1 MNYLLS
7 ELLATMTLVF
17 LGDGVCANV
26 SLTGSGMKGAGAIQ
40 ITIAWG
46 LAVTISTFM
55 YGSTAGGA
63 CMNPACAIAN
73 GILGNWEWGN
83 VVMAIIGEMIGGFLG
98 AACVFLCWKPQFDAT
113 EDPGTKLGVFSTG
126 PSIDAPFYNFVTE
139 FAGTALLFF
148 FGNAAGMWGP
158 ATGEAIPVIPTFC
171 IIMAIGMSLGGA
183 TGYAINPARDAG
195 PRLFHTVA
203 FPKDNHNWNYGIRVV
218 IADIAGAAFAAV
230 LTLILKN
237 LSLMA

>member
-1 MNYLLS
+1 MQWNFLFS

-46 LAVTISTFM
+46 LAVTISAFM
-55 YGSTAGGA
+55 YGGTAGAA
-63 CMNPACAIAN
+63 CMNPACAIGN
-73 GILGNWEWGN
+73 LILKNWTAAQTIS
-83 VVMAIIGEMIGGFLG
+83 AIIGEMAGGFIG
-98 AACVFLCWKPQFDAT
+98 AFFVWLFWKPQFDAT

-126 PSIDAPFYNFVTE
+126 PSIDKPLFNFFTE

-148 FGNAAGMWGP
+148 FGCAAGIWGP
-158 ATGEAIPVIPTFC
+158 KTDSIPVIPTFC

-203 FPKDNHNWNYGIRVV
+203 FKGDDHKWGYGIRVV
-218 IADIAGAAFAAV
+218 LAEIFGAAFAAV
-230 LTLILKN
+230 LYLILKSAK
-237 LSLMA
+237 LA